1 MPINNRTSISVKIF
15 MTLCLVFGL
24 FLCEALKSIGYSYV
38 DELIALSLASYLFLS
53 MLRQQY
59 FDANFL
65 KAFYVFAGI
74 FFFYYVY
81 SWLLSI
87 NPDAIN
93 MSFVVHV
100 KPFLTFFSVYM
111 IGFTLDD
118 SFKKYLSKLILLLS
132 IGCLAIALTDRMF
145 LFYRH
150 PAYFAMTV
158 SCLALFYY
166 YTSRDSLTNSII
178 SIGIMAIALLSFRM
192 KAVGFFILFVIVV
205 IFYTEKVKFRFSL
218 KNILLLLSAL
228 LVIFYYAKD
237 KIYFYFINPYNE
249 ENLESAGRASM
260 YITSLNVLND
270 YLPLGP
276 GFGTYADIGAATYY
290 SPLYYKYQLDTVF
303 GLSPI
308 QGMYLCDTFFP
319 DLAQF
324 GVVGIALFFYFWYWI
339 FVLLKRNYQK
349 NGNLKLFKI
358 GLLIIGFL
366 MIESIA
372 ATTFVQSQGLMV
384 MFLLALVLYEGK
396 SKNKEYES
404 FRLY

>member
-111 IGFTLDD
+111 IGFTFDD
-118 SFKKYLSKLILLLS
+118 SFKNYLSKLILLLS

-218 KNILLLLSAL
+218 KNIL
-228 LVIFYYAKD
+228 YYCLRCWSYSIML
-237 KIYFYFINPYNE
+237 KIKFI
-249 ENLESAGRASM
+249 
-260 YITSLNVLND
+260 
-270 YLPLGP
+270 
-276 GFGTYADIGAATYY
+276 
-290 SPLYYKYQLDTVF
+290 
-303 GLSPI
+303 
-308 QGMYLCDTFFP
+308 
-319 DLAQF
+319 
-324 GVVGIALFFYFWYWI
+324 
-339 FVLLKRNYQK
+339 
-349 NGNLKLFKI
+349 
-358 GLLIIGFL
+358 
-366 MIESIA
+366 SI
-372 ATTFVQSQGLMV
+372 L
-384 MFLLALVLYEGK
+384 
-396 SKNKEYES
+396 
-404 FRLY
+404 